1 MPKFKSAAGP
11 LSSIRLI
18 AGEWRGRRLSVL
30 ASEGLRPTTD
40 RVRET
45 LFNWLAPDI
54 YGARCLDLFAGTG
67 ALGFESLSRGAT
79 FVEFCELDAKAADLI
94 KQNLTKLM
102 QSNNESRAKITR
114 GDALRWLDQY
124 AGEPFDIIFLDPPF
138 ANANLINAALAR
150 IRAGGLLAK
159 DGLLYLECPR
169 HGSSVPVRSIDTDAA
184 ELDLVAPPDGFASY
198 RLQTAGKVRFGLYLF
213 NGEV

>member
-18 AGEWRGRRLSVL
+18 AGEWRGRRLPVL

-94 KQNLTKLM
+94 KQNLTKLT
-102 QSNNESRAKITR
+102 QSNSESRAKINR

-124 AGEPFDIIFLDPPF
+124 VGEPFDIIFLDPPF
-138 ANANLINAALAR
+138 ENGHLINAALAR

-159 DGLLYLECPR
+159 DGLLYLEFPR
-169 HGSSVPVRSIDTDAA
+169 HGSVPVGSIDTDAA
-184 ELDLVAPPDGFASY
+184 EPDLAAPPDGFASY
-198 RLQTAGKVRFGLYLF
+198 RLKTAGKVRFGLYLF
-213 NGEV
+213 TGEA